1 MLRLMRVAG
10 NLILSKR
17 AQKDIEQIFDR
28 GLMEFGLERIFI
40 NSLSR
45 GCSSWIALL
54 YWGNNMRYEID
65 VGIYEE

>member
-1 MLRLMRVAG
+1 MRVAG

-28 GLMEFGLERIFI
+28 GLMEFGLEHVFI
-40 NSLSR
+40 TSLSG
-45 GCSSWIALL
+45 GCSSWIALP
-54 YWGNNMRYEID
+54 YWENNIPYVID